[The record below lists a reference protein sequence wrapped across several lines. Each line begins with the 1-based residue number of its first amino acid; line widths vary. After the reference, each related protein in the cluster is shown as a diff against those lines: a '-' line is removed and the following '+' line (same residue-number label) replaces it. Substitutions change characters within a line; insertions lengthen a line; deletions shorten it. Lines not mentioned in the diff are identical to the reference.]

1 MSAMAN
7 QLLIAQGH
15 GDDRPDQAADLP
27 RNPDQIDL
35 ERIVNDPDYRER
47 VKALLRKWNAT
58 GQPPVR

>member
-1 MSAMAN
+1 MLD
-7 QLLIAQGH
+7 QLLSAQAQ
-15 GDDRPDQAADLP
+15 DADRPDQAVDLP

-35 ERIVNDPDYRER
+35 ERIVNDPYYRER